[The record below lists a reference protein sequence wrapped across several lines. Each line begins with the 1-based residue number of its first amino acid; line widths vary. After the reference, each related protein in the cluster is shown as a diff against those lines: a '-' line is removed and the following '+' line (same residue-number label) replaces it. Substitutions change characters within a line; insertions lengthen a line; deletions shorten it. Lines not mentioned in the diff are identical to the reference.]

1 MGRKWRNVMIGV
13 AIAIVVVLVGI
24 LVVKV
29 TLNNKPKETE
39 VTSSEESEAEIDVY
53 GRVDPATV
61 GGLVAQFNQDI
72 TKLSDLGLVTVD
84 DGAMVMHENAYWY
97 PLEEDLALVVVPVEF
112 SGDKEKD
119 TALTTLIYVDKAS
132 MNQARALE
140 YLRVLVQ
147 ANDAKLSEDEISGL
161 VNEAE
166 KLRERGE
173 MANRGNGIFVAIHG
187 TDDHYEYQVI
197 RNYQDE

>member
-1 MGRKWRNVMIGV
+1 
-13 AIAIVVVLVGI
+13 
-24 LVVKV
+24 
-29 TLNNKPKETE
+29 
-39 VTSSEESEAEIDVY
+39 
-53 GRVDPATV
+53 
-61 GGLVAQFNQDI
+61 
-72 TKLSDLGLVTVD
+72 
-84 DGAMVMHENAYWY
+84 MVMHENAYWY

-119 TALTTLIYVDKAS
+119 TALTTLIYVDKDS

>member
-13 AIAIVVVLVGI
+13 AIVAVVVLVGI
-24 LVVKV
+24 LGVKMASD
-29 TLNNKPKETE
+29 KSKETE

-112 SGDKEKD
+112 SGDKERD
-119 TALTTLIYVDKAS
+119 TALTTLIYVDKDS

>member
-1 MGRKWRNVMIGV
+1 MIG
-13 AIAIVVVLVGI
+13 IAIVTIVVLVGI
-24 LVVKV
+24 LVVKMASD
-29 TLNNKPKETE
+29 KPKETE
-39 VTSSEESEAEIDVY
+39 VALSEESEEEIDVY
-53 GRVDPATV
+53 GRVDLATV
-61 GGLVAQFNQDI
+61 GDLVAQFNQDI

-84 DGAMVMHENAYWY
+84 EGAMVTHENAYWY

-119 TALTTLIYVDKAS
+119 TVLTMLIYADKAS
-132 MNQARALE
+132 ANQAGALE

-161 VNEAE
+161 VGEAE

-173 MANRGNGIFVAIHG
+173 MANRGNGIFVAIHE
-187 TDDHYEYQVI
+187 TDDHFEYQVV